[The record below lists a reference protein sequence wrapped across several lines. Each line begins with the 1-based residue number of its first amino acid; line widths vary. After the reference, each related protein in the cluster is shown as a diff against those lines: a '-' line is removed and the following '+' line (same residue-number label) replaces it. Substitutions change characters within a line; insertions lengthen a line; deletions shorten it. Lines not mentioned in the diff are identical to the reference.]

1 MFQDKTSATELSNRM
16 PKINRVLDEA
26 VSFVQD
32 WCTAEELEQFQLAAT
47 ALRRGA
53 TMLRAVR

>member
-32 WCTAEELEQFQLAAT
+32 WCTAEELEQFQLAV
-47 ALRRGA
+47 GEV
-53 TMLRAVR
+53 M